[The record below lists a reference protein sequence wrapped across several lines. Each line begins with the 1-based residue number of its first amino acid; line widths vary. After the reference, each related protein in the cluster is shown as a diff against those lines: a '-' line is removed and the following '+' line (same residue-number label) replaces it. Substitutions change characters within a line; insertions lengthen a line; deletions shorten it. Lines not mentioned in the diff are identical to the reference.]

1 MKKAN
6 IIIILF
12 MIFLISQN
20 SIISANGNDLQ
31 SNYVLSQQTDI
42 KFLFIHHSVGS
53 NWLSQGQL
61 RSNLTNIGVDVHD
74 ATYVDDIG
82 QNTDVCHWYPKFR
95 DHFNEVRTF
104 DDDDQY
110 YTDGSFNNV
119 VMFKSCYPNSDI
131 VGYGTEPGD
140 PESCTRTMANYKA
153 TYNALLPIFKNHTD
167 MLFIPVTAP
176 PLNVHSSMYNSEHA
190 ALAREFNN
198 WLKTEWAPNIT
209 NVAVFDLFDVLA
221 DPTTNGLRDE
231 YASGTDSHPTAAGS
245 MAATVAFMPFF
256 QNALDR
262 WINGTSTTST
272 GTNTNTNT
280 NTESNTSTGLQD
292 QYVNIA
298 IAGGIITL
306 AVIVIIFYRER

>member
-1 MKKAN
+1 MKKHN
-6 IIIILF
+6 LIMLTF
-12 MIFLISQN
+12 VIFLIWQS
-20 SIISANGNDLQ
+20 SITNIAADEHVSAQ
-31 SNYVLSQQTDI
+31 QYNY

-61 RSNLTNIGVDVHD
+61 RSNLTNIGIDVHD
-74 ATYVDDIG
+74 ATYGDDIG
-82 QNTDVCHWYPKFR
+82 ENTDVCHWYPKFR

-104 DDDDQY
+104 DDNDMY
-110 YTDGSFNNV
+110 YTDGSFNQI

-131 VGYGTEPGD
+131 IGYGTEPGD

-176 PLNVHSSMYNSEHA
+176 PLNVHSSSYNADHA

-198 WLKTEWAPNIT
+198 WLKNEWAPNVT

-231 YASGTDSHPTAAGS
+231 YAAGTDSHPTAAGS
-245 MAATVAFMPFF
+245 MAATEAFMPFF
-256 QNALDR
+256 TNALDI
-262 WINGTSTTST
+262 WVNGSSTST
-272 GTNTNTNT
+272 GTSSTNTNTNT
-280 NTESNTSTGLQD
+280 NSGTDENTGIHDL
-292 QYVNIA
+292 YLPIA
-298 IAGGIITL
+298 IGGGIITL
-306 AVIVIIFYRER
+306 AVIVIVLYHQR